1 MRNHAKFKVIKK
13 ELPVIICSRCS
24 KVIKEW
30 RYFTEDEKL
39 AFKGEFKLDSQ
50 YCDECEEKLGIY
62 K

>member
-1 MRNHAKFKVIKK
+1 MKGKAKFKFNNGQYAM
-13 ELPVIICSRCS
+13 LCSRCS

-30 RYFTEDEKL
+30 KYFTEDEKL
-39 AFKGEFKLDSQ
+39 AFKGEFKLNAQ